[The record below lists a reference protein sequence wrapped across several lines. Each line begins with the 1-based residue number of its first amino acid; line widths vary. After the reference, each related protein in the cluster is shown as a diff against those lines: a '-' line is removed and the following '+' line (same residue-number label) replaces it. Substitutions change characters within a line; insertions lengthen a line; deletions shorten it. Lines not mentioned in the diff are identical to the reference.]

1 MFIFV
6 ARVFTTILQRSTINI
21 MKKYTVILLTLFF
34 FSCTAQN
41 KQVLSA
47 DEFEKGMGKD
57 SAQILDV
64 RTVGEFNNGHIENA
78 LWADWNNETEFNRR
92 SSFIDKKR
100 PVYVYCLSGGRSAS
114 AAEKMR
120 KQGFNVFELKG
131 GINAWKA
138 GNKNIIGQSTEK
150 QMTID
155 EYNAAIA
162 SNTTV
167 LVDFGAIWCPPCKT
181 MEPIV
186 QGLQKKYEGKFAL
199 VKVDG
204 GKDETLLKKY
214 HVTALPVFIVYKNG
228 KEIWRKDGIATEKE
242 LEAILK

>member
-1 MFIFV
+1 
-6 ARVFTTILQRSTINI
+6 
-21 MKKYTVILLTLFF
+21 MKKYSAIFLSLFF
-34 FSCTAQN
+34 FSCAAQN

-47 DEFEKGMGKD
+47 NEFEKGMVKD

-64 RTVGEFNNGHIENA
+64 RTVGEFNSGHIENA

-114 AAEKMR
+114 AADKMR
-120 KQGFNVFELKG
+120 KQGFNVYELKG

-138 GNKNIIGQSTEK
+138 SNKNIAGKTNEK

-155 EYNAAIA
+155 EYNAGIA
-162 SNTTV
+162 SHTTV
-167 LVDFGAIWCPPCKT
+167 LVDFGATWCPPCKT

-186 QGLQKKYEGKFAL
+186 QGLQKKYAEKFSL
-199 VKVDG
+199 LKVDG

-214 HVTALPVFIVYKNG
+214 NITALPVFIVYKNG
-228 KEIWRKDGIATEKE
+228 KEVWRKDGVASEKE
-242 LEAILK
+242 LEAALK